1 MKNSSRMKII
11 YFILILI
18 AGLSSSAQKKA
29 AVIFVTDN
37 LEQSN
42 GTSLKWI
49 TSEVYSEQG
58 FNLYRNIKGTEGWV
72 RVNSNPIKMNKELQ
86 ESAFDNVN
94 DFKMFEASRKVTYSV
109 FQENDFLKVFVILRA
124 IQSNSLSSAI
134 GMLSND
140 EDVQRG
146 TLVRYQLK
154 NVVEGKEVLLGE
166 TDFYDV
172 GSFRKVFPP
181 DSIQT
186 MRAKEEIKFKWKP
199 EEMRYFGVEIYRSS
213 NGDSSTLI
221 TEQPIRVQKN
231 DNGEFSEF
239 QFTDSETDKS
249 KAYEYQLAAVD
260 YFGRRSKLSAP
271 IKIAADN
278 VSDFSAPMIIDL
290 STKAFDLEVHLKW
303 DIQVDSNL
311 LGYNIWVKRGEDSDS
326 NKINAQLLNKSDT
339 SYFFKETIPG
349 AKYVAV
355 EAVYK
360 DGNKQ
365 SRYVYVELGD
375 IIPPKTP
382 TGLEVKSDTG
392 IVNFIWSGNNEAD
405 LAGYKLYRSIADE
418 NNQDNFWVAVNANP
432 IDSSKFSLS
441 ISKNVRNRFA
451 YYVIAEDTNFNQSKP
466 SGIVSAQMP
475 DVTPPEKPLI
485 ISVEALEVGQNKLLM
500 VTWLANYDL
509 DLKGY
514 NLYRRVKEDT
524 VEFEKVNYNIL
535 PTEVNRYT
543 DRSAKSGIRYEY
555 RVDAIDTNNLTS
567 EKSNSFFGE
576 LPMLAKDLLPTNISI
591 NTNSKKKTVE
601 LSWDENVDKTLAGY
615 TIYEG
620 TSKDNM
626 TPKSGLFQVNKY
638 KLQLSEGTHFLQLR
652 VVSTAGMIAKTEII
666 ETKII
671 TK

>member
-1 MKNSSRMKII
+1 MKII

-146 TLVRYQLK
+146 
-154 NVVEGKEVLLGE
+154 
-166 TDFYDV
+166 
-172 GSFRKVFPP
+172 
-181 DSIQT
+181 
-186 MRAKEEIKFKWKP
+186 FKWKP

-392 IVNFIWSGNNEAD
+392 IVNFSWSGNNEAD